1 MTKGEKEHFDEKLR
15 HHYAIKWARSCL
27 SRSACPARSRHGAR
41 SRAPICAPAR
51 SSGCITQRNDS
62 RPHAELP
69 ADPVPGGNAGLGSP
83 LVTAG
88 GVVFYSGAL
97 DDYLRAYEETS
108 GRKLWQARLPGGG
121 QATPMT
127 YRADGKQYVVVSAGG
142 HGAAGTDLSDAFVA
156 YSLP

>member
-1 MTKGEKEHFDEKLR
+1 MGRVAGADLR
-15 HHYAIKWARSCL
+15 TGKVIWMHRNGTTRDRMPTSCRS
-27 SRSACPARSRHGAR
+27 
-41 SRAPICAPAR
+41 
-51 SSGCITQRNDS
+51 
-62 RPHAELP
+62 
-69 ADPVPGGNAGLGSP
+69 VPGGVPGFGSP